1 MAKDAMYPN
10 LRMWEPSDSSAKNVQ
25 DTKMLNCEAR
35 ETPDTVTAENK
46 NIESVES
53 TPDFGKLGATGRE

>member
-10 LRMWEPSDSSAKNVQ
+10 LRMWEPTDSQAKDVQ

-35 ETPDTVTAENK
+35 ETPDTVTAENQ
-46 NIESVES
+46 NIEDVEK
-53 TPDFGKLGATGRE
+53 TPSFGPLGAKGRD